1 MVHGDTA
8 MEAAY
13 QEGRNAFQKGLKLE
27 NNPYSETTERKK
39 RWEEGWEEAMM
50 EADLK
55 RPTPCTGERPKPA
68 S

>member
-1 MVHGDTA
+1 MVD
-8 MEAAY
+8 AY
-13 QEGRNAFQKGLKLE
+13 EEGRAAFQNGVKLE
-27 NNPYSETTERKK
+27 KNPYSENTEQRK

-55 RPTPCTGERPKPA
+55 RPTPCSGERRGPA